1 MKNDVIMSG
10 LAIKGGEPVRT
21 RPFPDWPVFTQ
32 AEAQSAAA
40 VIDSGD
46 WGHTGDSTG
55 SKVDEFREAFS
66 AYFGVDYAL
75 PVTNGSVAL
84 EVALRNAG
92 IGPGDEVL
100 TPPTT
105 WVATNLAPLMVG
117 AEPVFVDVSP
127 DNYCLDPD
135 RIEEALTPRARAII
149 PVHIGGYLCDMQRIN
164 RIAERHGLVVIE
176 DCAQAH
182 GSKYQGKLAGT
193 LGQFGCFSFEKSKLM
208 TAGEGG
214 MVITR
219 DRHMGDIVFGLL
231 GEGGKQ
237 KDAVFANGRK
247 ENAWNYRITEVQ
259 AALLLGQL
267 SRLAAQQKQRAA
279 NAEYLSS
286 RLSEV
291 QGAAPLE
298 QSPEQNYY
306 SYIFKYDSDAFN
318 GVPKSTFMK
327 ALEAEGIPLFS
338 SPSHQPPAYR
348 SPGLSVPG
356 KSYSHVK
363 CPVAERCFN
372 DEAVGLPATWMLLGS
387 KADMDDITS
396 AVHRLWENRAK
407 LESL

>member
-1 MKNDVIMSG
+1 MSDLNMAN
-10 LAIKGGEPVRT
+10 LAIKGAAPVRT
-21 RPFPDWPVFTQ
+21 RPFPAWPVFTE
-32 AEAQSAAA
+32 AEAQAAAA

-46 WGHTGDSTG
+46 WGHAGDSPG

-66 AYFGVDYAL
+66 RYFGVDYAF

-92 IGPGDEVL
+92 VGPGDEVL

-135 RIEEALTPRARAII
+135 RIEEAITPRTRAII
-149 PVHIGGYLCDMQRIN
+149 TVHIGGYLCDMQRIN
-164 RIAERHGLVVIE
+164 RIAERHDLVVIE

-214 MVITR
+214 MVITD
-219 DRHMGDIVFGLL
+219 DRHMGNIVYGLL
-231 GEGGKQ
+231 GEGGRQ
-237 KDAVFANGRK
+237 RDAVFAKGRE
-247 ENAWNYRITEVQ
+247 ENAWNYRMTEIQ
-259 AALLLGQL
+259 ASLLLGQL
-267 SRLAAQQKQRAA
+267 GRLDSQQKQRAK
-279 NAEYLSS
+279 NAEHLTS

-291 QGAAPLE
+291 QGVAPLT
-298 QSPEQNYY
+298 QSPEQNYF

-318 GVPKSTFMK
+318 GVAKNTFMK

-348 SPGLSVPG
+348 SPGLRLPG
-356 KSYSHVK
+356 KDYSHIN
-363 CPVAERCFN
+363 CPVAERCFEE
-372 DEAVGLPATWMLLGS
+372 EAIGLPATWMLLGGRE
-387 KADMDDITS
+387 DMDDIAA
-396 AVHRLWENRAK
+396 AVCRLWENRGE
-407 LESL
+407 LESV

>member
-1 MKNDVIMSG
+1 MAK
-10 LAIKGGEPVRT
+10 LAIKGAAPVRK
-21 RPFPDWPVFTQ
+21 RPFPAWPVFTE

-46 WGHTGDSTG
+46 WGHVSDVPG

-66 AYFGVDYAL
+66 ACFGVDYAF

-135 RIEEALTPRARAII
+135 RIEDALTPRTRAIL

-164 RIAERHGLVVIE
+164 QIAERHDLVVIE

-214 MVITR
+214 MVITD
-219 DRHMGDIVFGLL
+219 DRHMGNIVYGLL
-231 GEGGKQ
+231 GEGGRQ
-237 KDAVFANGRK
+237 KDAVFASGRE
-247 ENAWNYRITEVQ
+247 ENAWNYRMTEMQ

-267 SRLAAQQKQRAA
+267 SRLDSQQKRRAA
-279 NAEYLSS
+279 NADYLKG
-286 RLSEV
+286 RLSEIPGV
-291 QGAAPLE
+291 EPLP
-298 QSPEQNYY
+298 QSQEQNFF
-306 SYIFKYDSDAFN
+306 SYIFKYASEACN
-318 GVPKSTFMK
+318 GVPKATFMK

-348 SPGLSVPG
+348 SPGLRLPG
-356 KSYSHVK
+356 KDYSHVE

-372 DEAVGLPATWMLLGS
+372 EEAVGLPATWMLLGGRE
-387 KADMDDITS
+387 DMDDIAA
-396 AVHRLWENRAK
+396 AVCRLWENRGE
-407 LESL
+407 LETV

>member
-1 MKNDVIMSG
+1 MAR
-10 LAIKGGEPVRT
+10 LAINGAEPVRT
-21 RPFPDWPVFTQ
+21 RPFPAWPVFTE
-32 AEAQSAAA
+32 AEARSAAA

-46 WGHTGDSTG
+46 WGHVSDAPG

-66 AYFGVDYAL
+66 ACFGVDYAL

-105 WVATNLAPLMVG
+105 WVATNLAPLTVG

-127 DNYCLDPD
+127 DTYCLDPN
-135 RIEEALTPRARAII
+135 RIEDAITPKTRAII

-164 RIAERHGLVVIE
+164 RIAERHDLVVIE

-214 MVITR
+214 MVITD
-219 DRHMGDIVFGLL
+219 DRHLGDLVFGFL

-237 KDAVFANGRK
+237 RDAVFAKGRK
-247 ENAWNYRITEVQ
+247 ENAWNYRMTEVQ

-267 SRLAAQQKQRAA
+267 SRLASQQKQRAA
-279 NAEYLSS
+279 NAEYLTG
-286 RLSEV
+286 RLSAV
-291 QGAAPLE
+291 RGVAPLP
-298 QSPEQNYY
+298 QSPEQNYF
-306 SYIFKYDSDAFN
+306 SYIFKYDADAFN
-318 GVPKSTFMK
+318 GVPKATFMK

-348 SPGLSVPG
+348 SPGLSLPG
-356 KSYSHVK
+356 KDFTHVE

-372 DEAVGLPATWMLLGS
+372 DEAVGLPATWMLLGGRE
-387 KADMDDITS
+387 DIDDIAA
-396 AVHRLWENRAK
+396 AVYKLWENRGE
-407 LESL
+407 LESV

>member
-1 MKNDVIMSG
+1 M
-10 LAIKGGEPVRT
+10 
-21 RPFPDWPVFTQ
+21 
-32 AEAQSAAA
+32 
-40 VIDSGD
+40 
-46 WGHTGDSTG
+46 
-55 SKVDEFREAFS
+55 
-66 AYFGVDYAL
+66 
-75 PVTNGSVAL
+75 
-84 EVALRNAG
+84 
-92 IGPGDEVL
+92 
-100 TPPTT
+100 
-105 WVATNLAPLMVG
+105 
-117 AEPVFVDVSP
+117 
-127 DNYCLDPD
+127 
-135 RIEEALTPRARAII
+135 
-149 PVHIGGYLCDMQRIN
+149 
-164 RIAERHGLVVIE
+164 
-176 DCAQAH
+176 
-182 GSKYQGKLAGT
+182 
-193 LGQFGCFSFEKSKLM
+193 
-208 TAGEGG
+208 
-214 MVITR
+214 ITR